1 MSALVVIGAAMVLAA
16 AVLSFLRDW
25 RCVILSNFSP
35 HIAVAAMVF
44 AALVLA
50 VDLGRGTRLMLLALL
65 ALTVVIVGSRMLRS
79 VRRSEQPS
87 DGRRLRLAFANVLE
101 SNRAHARLL
110 DWVRDEQPDI
120 VVIAEAL
127 LSWQQA
133 LAALEQ
139 DFPHSTSCRM
149 GDVRIF
155 SRRPFETE
163 PVDVFPEIGYAVVV
177 KVDGVTIVGVHTA
190 SPEDERRSRSLDELM
205 VQVSEIVRRT
215 DGPVVV
221 VGDFNAAPWTLPVQ
235 RLIDETGLACG
246 PGALTSTFP
255 IAYRRLR
262 FPRWLGIPID
272 IVMAGNGARV
282 ASRRNGPDIG
292 SDHWPVAAEL
302 VVDAG
307 KNVSPTT

>member
-1 MSALVVIGAAMVLAA
+1 MVLAA
-16 AVLSFLRDW
+16 AALSLLRDW

-35 HIAVAAMVF
+35 HIAAAAVVF
-44 AALVLA
+44 AVLVLA
-50 VDLGRGTRLMLLALL
+50 ADLGSDTRLVVLALL
-65 ALTVVIVGSRMLRS
+65 ALAVVVVVSRILRS
-79 VRRSEQPS
+79 VRRSTQPS
-87 DGRRLRLAFANVLE
+87 DGRRLRLLFANVLE

-110 DWVRDEQPDI
+110 DWVRDEQPD
-120 VVIAEAL
+120 VVVVAEAL

-133 LAALEQ
+133 LMALEK
-139 DFPHSTSCRM
+139 DFPHWTACRM

-163 PVDVFPEIGYAVVV
+163 PLDVFPEIGYAVVV
-177 KVDGVTIVGVHTA
+177 KVDGVTILGVHTA
-190 SPEDERRSRSLDELM
+190 SPEDERRSRSLDELL

-235 RLIDETGLACG
+235 RLIGETGLTCG
-246 PGALTSTFP
+246 PGALISTFP
-255 IAYRRLR
+255 IAYRGLR

-282 ASRRNGPDIG
+282 ALRRHGPDIG
-292 SDHWPVAAEL
+292 SDHWPMAAEL
-302 VVDAG
+302 VVHAG
-307 KNVSPTT
+307 DNVKPTT